1 VTRVLVVAES
11 GIERAGLEA
20 LLAREPAFSVVG
32 RAARTDGDATL
43 AQQIDELDPDVVVVA
58 VASEGDDGAPETPVE
73 SLARLAG
80 DARAALVL
88 LGDGGPEWVADAL
101 RAGAAA
107 LLPRDASPEALLAAV
122 SAAAAGLVVLLRP
135 AATALVTAA
144 PTAAAGRAA
153 RADATQ
159 GQELTPRETEVLRM
173 LAEGLANKQIAA
185 RLGISD
191 HTVKFHVAAIFTK
204 LGAGTRTEAVMLGA
218 RRGLVVV

>member
-1 VTRVLVVAES
+1 MTRVLVVAES
-11 GIERAGLEA
+11 VIERAGLEA
-20 LLAREPAFSVVG
+20 LLARDPALSVVG
-32 RAARTDGDATL
+32 AAARADGDASL
-43 AQQIDELDPDVVVVA
+43 EQQIEELEPDVVVVA
-58 VASEGDDGAPETPVE
+58 VAGEGDEGPPETPVE
-73 SLARLAG
+73 AFARLLG

-88 LGDGGPEWVADAL
+88 LGDGGPEWVAEAV

-107 LLPRDASPEALLAAV
+107 LLRRDASPDALLAAV
-122 SAAAAGLVVLLRP
+122 SAAAAGLVVLHRP
-135 AATALVTAA
+135 DATALVTVA
-144 PTAAAGRAA
+144 PAAATGRAA
-153 RADATQ
+153 RADATHD
-159 GQELTPRETEVLRM
+159 QELTPRETEVLRM